1 MHAITHLIYTGKDHG
16 EEANRGASSRLSS
29 YAEISR
35 SSGLPEEVP
44 SVLPGVLRGA
54 GSHEGRSD
62 CAGAMGCKR
71 CGGKMK
77 RGIAIAQTVTGCPDF
92 AGGPVV
98 TMSLGGTG
106 RLIRCWKCMSCGW
119 SVA

>member
-16 EEANRGASSRLSS
+16 EEANRGASSRLPSD
-29 YAEISR
+29 AEIPR
-35 SSGLPEEVP
+35 SSGLQEEVP

-54 GSHEGRSD
+54 DSHEGRGD

-71 CGGKMK
+71 CGGEMM
-77 RGIAIAQTVTGCPDF
+77 RGIAIEQTVSGSPDF
-92 AGGPVV
+92 VGGPVV
-98 TMSLGGTG
+98 TMSPGGCG
-106 RLIRCWKCMSCGW
+106 RLIWCQKCAKCGW